1 MREKMEKKKSYYY
14 RIYDD
19 KEEKNYFKTILP
31 RTRIEKLIKDFEKK
45 HQEYINSEFIKF
57 IKKYDADAEFIKI
70 NNVFY

>member
-1 MREKMEKKKSYYY
+1 MEKKKSYYY